1 MHCIHTY
8 ALHLSLSLVSL
19 HVHCTYIVHIC
30 IASMHFRCRIFLASI
45 DVNCIYAFAMHMHVP
60 CMYPCVLHLCICIAS
75 MHVPCI
81 YSHSVCIASV
91 HVSCMSCI
99 HECALH
105 LCMCLAS
112 MHVHCMYA
120 GALYLCICI
129 ASMHLP
135 CIYAY
140 ALHPCMCIAYVHY
153 ASPLCICLV
162 CMPIYIHIYIYKAKF
177 IRVDR
182 LRACSVLG
190 VPIKPT
196 RPC

>member
-45 DVNCIYAFAMHMHVP
+45 DVNCIYAFAMHMYVP

-75 MHVPCI
+75 MHV
-81 YSHSVCIASV
+81 
-91 HVSCMSCI
+91 
-99 HECALH
+99 
-105 LCMCLAS
+105 
-112 MHVHCMYA
+112 
-120 GALYLCICI
+120 
-129 ASMHLP
+129 P

-162 CMPIYIHIYIYKAKF
+162 CMPIYIYIYMHIYIYKAKF

-182 LRACSVLG
+182 LPACSLLG
-190 VPIKPT
+190 VPIRPT